1 MDPRV
6 ASASKKQNKLNF
18 YFSLSGVP
26 NVRGGWVGSDVWDK
40 IPNKHVFFDTF
51 PYNSKPKT
59 LFEKNK
65 DCPSLPPTC
74 LGCSRVSAN
83 LKVLSID
90 LPLSSD

>member
-1 MDPRV
+1 MCAV
-6 ASASKKQNKLNF
+6 
-18 YFSLSGVP
+18 
-26 NVRGGWVGSDVWDK
+26 GGWGLMFGTKSQ
-40 IPNKHVFFDTF
+40 INTFFFDTF